1 MYNHQSRLSSEEQLS
16 NMEEDKPFLPDGK
29 LGFLA
34 PNRVARRFKWQNP
47 ILIFNVILLI
57 GGLSIWG
64 HVLVLLKSLRCDTAP
79 ETDHFEPDCK

>member
-1 MYNHQSRLSSEEQLS
+1 
-16 NMEEDKPFLPDGK
+16 MEEDKPFLPDGK

-34 PNRVARRFKWQNP
+34 PNRVARRSKWQNP
-47 ILIFNVILLI
+47 ILIFNTILLI

-64 HVLVLLKSLRCDTAP
+64 HVLVLLKSLRCDTTP